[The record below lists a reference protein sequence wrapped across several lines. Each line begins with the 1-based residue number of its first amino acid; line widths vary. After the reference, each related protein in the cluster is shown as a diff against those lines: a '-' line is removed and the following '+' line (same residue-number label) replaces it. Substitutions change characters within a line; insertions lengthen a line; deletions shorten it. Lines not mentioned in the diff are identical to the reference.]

1 MKKHLSKIITGLF
14 LVAFLVYGFKNQNI
28 FSALGQVSLISLI
41 FIAIARLMVFVSNGL
56 FTKWTAE
63 VFTKKMSVG
72 ESLYLIILSAAGNF
86 FGPLLGGASI
96 RAVYLKKVHNL
107 SYGKFTSTLMG
118 YYLIL
123 FIVNITAALVALA
136 LLPKSH
142 QTNQL
147 LVIFGIWLAV
157 LVVML
162 FIKLPNKKRLEWF
175 SNKKYLKTVVK
186 IFYDIEEG
194 WHTILKSKKLLARMV
209 FLALVS
215 YGVQFF
221 IAFLEFQAIGVSVS
235 PAALGLYT
243 TIVAISLLISV
254 TPGAIGIRETLLII
268 VGTTLLVS
276 TDQILQVAVID
287 RGVTFLLL
295 ILLFL
300 LTRSSRV
307 KRLFTKEELP
317 V

>member
-1 MKKHLSKIITGLF
+1 
-14 LVAFLVYGFKNQNI
+14 
-28 FSALGQVSLISLI
+28 
-41 FIAIARLMVFVSNGL
+41 
-56 FTKWTAE
+56 
-63 VFTKKMSVG
+63 
-72 ESLYLIILSAAGNF
+72 
-86 FGPLLGGASI
+86 
-96 RAVYLKKVHNL
+96 
-107 SYGKFTSTLMG
+107 MG

-123 FIVNITAALVALA
+123 FIVNISAALVALA
-136 LLPKSH
+136 LLPSGN
-142 QTNQL
+142 QTSQL
-147 LVIFGIWLAV
+147 FVIFGVWLAV
-157 LVVML
+157 LIAML

-175 SNKKYLKTVVK
+175 SSKKYLKTIVN
-186 IFYDIEEG
+186 IFYEIEEG
-194 WHTILKSKKLLARMV
+194 WHTILKNKKLLARMV
-209 FLALVS
+209 FLALAS
-215 YGVQFF
+215 YSVQFF

-287 RGVTFLLL
+287 RGINFLLL
-295 ILLFL
+295 ALLFL
-300 LTRSSRV
+300 LTRSTRI